1 MKDFVLFKARP
12 RHINFISF
20 RMADNADEVVKML
33 KDMNLNK
40 DVRDVFLQIR
50 EYLGFHITSK
60 WPYYYVV
67 CHNRTKVVI

>member
-1 MKDFVLFKARP
+1 
-12 RHINFISF
+12 
-20 RMADNADEVVKML
+20 MADNADEVVKML

-40 DVRDVFLQIR
+40 DVRDVFLQITSI
-50 EYLGFHITSK
+50 LGFHITSK

>member
-1 MKDFVLFKARP
+1 
-12 RHINFISF
+12 
-20 RMADNADEVVKML
+20 MAENADEVVKML

-40 DVRDVFLQIR
+40 DVCDVFLFQN

-67 CHNRTKVVI
+67 CHNSTKVVI

>member
-1 MKDFVLFKARP
+1 MKDFILFKVR
-12 RHINFISF
+12 RGHINFINF
-20 RMADNADEVVKML
+20 RMEDNADEVVKML

-40 DVRDVFLQIR
+40 DVCDVFLHN

-67 CHNRTKVVI
+67 FHNRTKVVI

>member
-1 MKDFVLFKARP
+1 M
-12 RHINFISF
+12 S
-20 RMADNADEVVKML
+20 DNADEVVKML

-40 DVRDVFLQIR
+40 DVRDVFLLQN